1 MKKAIAL
8 GTLLAL
14 GLSAAPA
21 YAEGTFSGFYA
32 GAEVGAARSDTKTT
46 VTPATGAAATRT
58 SKKTQADLGV
68 FAGYGYQFDNGF
80 YLGAEASANRPTAQN
95 KAVTLG
101 GVSVR
106 ERPQYD
112 LAFKGIA
119 GLGIS
124 DSTLVY
130 ASAGV
135 AQVKSKYLLPNNI
148 TRNATTS
155 GRVLGV
161 GVAQAFGDNLI
172 GRIEYENTT
181 FDRKSFVTAGAPTV
195 AYKPASNRVSVG
207 LAYKF

>member
-1 MKKAIAL
+1 MKNAIAL
-8 GTLLAL
+8 GTLIALA
-14 GLSAAPA
+14 LSAAPA
-21 YAEGTFSGFYA
+21 YAEGTFTGFYA

-112 LAFKGIA
+112 LAFKGVA

-148 TRNATTS
+148 TRNATSS

-161 GVAQAFGDNLI
+161 GVAQAFGDNMI
-172 GRIEYENTT
+172 GRVEYENTT
-181 FDRKSFVTAGAPTV
+181 FDRKSYVTAGAPTV